1 MKITVIEKNVC
12 IKKFYSSKLYQNGLG
27 YYQPKKVCNTFLFH
41 TIPSEDFWNIVR
53 PSKSLRSR
61 RSGPAPKVNT
71 GESVLRRES
80 VLQGH

>member
-1 MKITVIEKNVC
+1 MYKKISL
-12 IKKFYSSKLYQNGLG
+12 IKALSKWAWILST
-27 YYQPKKVCNTFLFH
+27 KKMCNTFLFH

-53 PSKSLRSR
+53 PSKSLRGR
-61 RSGPAPKVNT
+61 RNGPASKVNI